1 MFGIGGFELFIIL
14 LFAVVVI
21 GPKELPNVSKN
32 IGIFIKKLQ
41 NAKSEVEDI
50 AKNEI
55 SKFESE
61 NSNKDVSL
69 NNKTHSSNNY
79 NSNIHKPHLPD
90 NADTKRNEL
99 KQKQDK

>member
-61 NSNKDVSL
+61 NSNKNTSL
-69 NNKTHSSNNY
+69 NNKTHISNNY
-79 NSNIHKPHLPD
+79 NSNTYKPHLPD
-90 NADTKRNEL
+90 NAGAKRSEL

>member
-21 GPKELPNVSKN
+21 DPKELPNVSKN

-61 NSNKDVSL
+61 NSNKDTSL
-69 NNKTHSSNNY
+69 NNKTHISNTY
-79 NSNIHKPHLPD
+79 KPHLPD
-90 NADTKRNEL
+90 NAGAKRNEL

>member
-61 NSNKDVSL
+61 NSNKDTSL
-69 NNKTHSSNNY
+69 NNKKHISNNI
-79 NSNIHKPHLPD
+79 NSNTLKPHLPD

-99 KQKQDK
+99 KQKVR

>member
-61 NSNKDVSL
+61 NSNKDTSL
-69 NNKTHSSNNY
+69 NNRTHISNNN
-79 NSNIHKPHLPD
+79 NSNTHKPHLPD
-90 NADTKRNEL
+90 NADAKRNEL
-99 KQKQDK
+99 KQKQDR